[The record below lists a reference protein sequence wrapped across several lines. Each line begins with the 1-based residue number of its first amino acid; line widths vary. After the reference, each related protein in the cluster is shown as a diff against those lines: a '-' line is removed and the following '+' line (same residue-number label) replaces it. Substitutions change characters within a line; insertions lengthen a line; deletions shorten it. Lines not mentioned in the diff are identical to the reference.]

1 MQGLSFASL
10 KLRPETERQ
19 NILKDFLF
27 YPITYIR
34 LVGLVSTVIPF

>member
-1 MQGLSFASL
+1 MQDLSFANM

-19 NILKDFLF
+19 NMLKDFLL

-34 LVGLVSTVIPF
+34 LVGLVSVLSLS